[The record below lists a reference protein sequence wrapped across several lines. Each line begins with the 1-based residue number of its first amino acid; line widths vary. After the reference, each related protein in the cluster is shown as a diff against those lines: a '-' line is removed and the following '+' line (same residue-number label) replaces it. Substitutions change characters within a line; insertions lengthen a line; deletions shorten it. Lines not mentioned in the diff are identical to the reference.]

1 MAFEDTFS
9 ADLKSLWNRT
19 RPRRRSS
26 VLLEVYSC
34 DAEGCSHRN
43 VQFKTTP
50 LFVEVLCD
58 VEGGRTSAIC
68 FDCF

>member
-1 MAFEDTFS
+1 MAFEDPSS

-19 RPRRRSS
+19 RPRRWSS
-26 VLLEVYSC
+26 VLLEVHRC

-50 LFVEVLCD
+50 LFVEVLRD
-58 VEGGRTSAIC
+58 VEGGRTSAMC